1 MKTITIPKR
10 FGYPTLDITVNGKVY
25 TVKSGEEI
33 TIEDHLAE
41 AIENAIAL
49 EPKSKRYLSRLAQ
62 LAEGSITE
70 LTKGDLDGVETIVIY
85 AFRNSNSLKSIEI
98 PDSVT
103 SIGDYAF
110 FSCSS
115 LETLRFGYNSA
126 LSNIKINAFDS
137 CSKLERVYLPS
148 KPPILENT
156 NAFGNIKATCVFYC
170 KTQASL
176 EAYKKAENWSTLTGT
191 YTFKVEE

>member
-1 MKTITIPKR
+1 MKTIIIPKN
-10 FGYPTLDITVNGKVY
+10 FGYPTMQIIANGKHY
-25 TVKSGEEI
+25 ELKSGEEI
-33 TIEDHLAE
+33 TVEDHLAE
-41 AIENAIAL
+41 IIENAVAL
-49 EPKSKRYLSRLAQ
+49 VPKTEKYKSRLAQ

-110 FSCSS
+110 FSCNS

-126 LSNIKINAFDS
+126 LSNIKINAFDY
-137 CSKLERVYLPS
+137 CSKLERVYLPP
-148 KPPILENT
+148 KPPTLDNT
-156 NAFGNIKATCVFYC
+156 NAFGNINATCIFYC
-170 KTQASL
+170 KTQESL
-176 EAYKKAENWSTLTGT
+176 EAYKKATNWSTLTST
-191 YTFKVEE
+191 YSFVVED